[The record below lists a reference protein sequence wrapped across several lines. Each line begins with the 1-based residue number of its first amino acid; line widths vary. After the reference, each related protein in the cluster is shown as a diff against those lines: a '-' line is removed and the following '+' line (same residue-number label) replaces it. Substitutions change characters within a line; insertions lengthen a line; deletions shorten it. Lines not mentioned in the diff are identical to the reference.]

1 MDNST
6 RNTGDLWGDRRR
18 RGSMTHRIR
27 RLVGGLGLIGLA
39 GGGLVA
45 IAPAAHAA
53 TATVTSTTD
62 GAPGSL
68 RALISASN
76 AGGAHTI
83 DIPPGTYDLTIAPTG
98 GDDNSSGDLNITQA
112 ATIVGTGGA
121 SQTKIVVQMADR
133 AIMTQAHT
141 TISGVTVTDGTAP
154 SDEDGGDIYAPQGG
168 DLTLTDSVLTNGT
181 ALGGGGL
188 GAQSPLVAHNDTF
201 SNNTAQAIPGNGSF
215 GGGLLVTD
223 NATIDSSTFNG
234 NRAPGGS
241 GGGVELDDFGP
252 SKVVTLTNSTVTA
265 NTADSGPGVASANG
279 GPSTL
284 IYDTIAGNNG
294 TNIGGGVLADSSG
307 SNVTVTNTV
316 LVGNTQGSTAAN
328 CVVQAGASIVSGG
341 GNLSSDGT
349 CASEFNH
356 AADANS
362 NTAAHLGALADNGG
376 STLTMLPGAG
386 SSAIDTAPC
395 LSSVTLDQRGW
406 GRPYG
411 PGCDKGALE
420 VQPAPGGSTTTT
432 APGGS
437 TGSTGPGGTDT
448 TASPAAAVNANATFT
463 G

>member
-1 MDNST
+1 MDNAT
-6 RNTGDLWGDRRR
+6 RTTDRPGGDRRP
-18 RGSMTHRIR
+18 GPVAHRIR
-27 RLVGGLGLIGLA
+27 RLVAGLGLIGLA

-62 GAPGSL
+62 GAAGSL

-98 GDDNSSGDLNITQA
+98 GDDNSSGDLNVTQA

-121 SQTKIVVQMADR
+121 SQTKIVVKVADR
-133 AIMTQAHT
+133 AIMTQAPT

-154 SDEDGGDIYAPQGG
+154 SGEDGGDIYAPFGG
-168 DLTLTDSVLTNGT
+168 NLTLTDSVLTNGT

-223 NATIDSSTFNG
+223 NATIDSSTFND
-234 NRAPGGS
+234 NSAPGGS
-241 GGGVELDDFGP
+241 GGGVELDDFGS
-252 SKVVTLTNSTVTA
+252 SKVVTLTNSTITG
-265 NTADSGPGVASANG
+265 NTADSGPGVASGNG

-284 IYDTIAGNNG
+284 VYDTIAANSG
-294 TNIGGGVLADSSG
+294 TNFGGGVLADSSG
-307 SNVTVTNTV
+307 SDVTVTNSV
-316 LVGNTQGSTAAN
+316 LVGNTVGSTAAN
-328 CVVQAGASIVSGG
+328 CVVQDGASIVSGG

-362 NTAAHLGALADNGG
+362 NANAHLGALADNGG
-376 STLTMLPGAG
+376 STLTMLPGAA

-395 LSSVTLDQRGW
+395 LSAVTVDQRGW
-406 GRPYG
+406 ARPYG
-411 PGCDKGALE
+411 SGCDKGALE

-432 APGGS
+432 PGGS
-437 TGSTGPGGTDT
+437 TGSTSPGGTQT
-448 TASPAAAVNANATFT
+448 TASPAAAVNADATFT